1 MLMLCH
7 LVAIRPLFIMK
18 YTTHSVH
25 VKLPPTN
32 NLNLP
37 PLGQNLKKYMYF
49 KSTVVYHPDHVFKK
63 KKKWKCQFLKKIN
76 HYVIDLDTY

>member
-63 KKKWKCQFLKKIN
+63 KEEMKMSVSKENKPPC
-76 HYVIDLDTY
+76 Y

>member
-37 PLGQNLKKYMYF
+37 PLGHNLKKYMYF

-63 KKKWKCQFLKKIN
+63 KKEMKMSVSKENKPPC
-76 HYVIDLDTY
+76 Y